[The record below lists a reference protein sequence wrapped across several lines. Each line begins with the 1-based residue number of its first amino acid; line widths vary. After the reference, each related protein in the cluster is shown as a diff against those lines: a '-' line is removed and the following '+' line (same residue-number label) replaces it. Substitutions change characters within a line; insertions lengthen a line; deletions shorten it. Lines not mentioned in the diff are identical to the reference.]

1 MDILLVLMPV
11 ALGLG
16 AVFAVLFVRAARAGQ
31 FEDLDDP
38 AIRMLQDD

>member
-11 ALGLG
+11 ALLLG
-16 AVFAVLFVRAARAGQ
+16 AVFAWLFVRAARSGQ

>member
-1 MDILLVLMPV
+1 MDIIVFLIPV

-16 AVFAVLFVRAARAGQ
+16 TVFAWLFVRAARSGQ

-38 AIRMLQDD
+38 ATRILHDD

>member
-11 ALGLG
+11 AMLLG
-16 AVFAVLFVRAARAGQ
+16 AVFAWLFVRAARSGQ

-38 AIRMLQDD
+38 AIRILQDD